1 MILQWVLFNVITC
14 MVPTINAAMFRT
26 GVNGT
31 FSWGLEVCLTYGMA
45 THKIVGRP
53 PMANAIMGAKTWSV
67 QACSAVKQH
76 NSHHSCRSA
85 FRIVSM
91 CLMLEDA
98 WSQSVVLAKQDSS
111 VDVLGRSSLM
121 SLLHCLRLRL

>member
-1 MILQWVLFNVITC
+1 MILQWVLFNAILC
-14 MVPTINAAMFRT
+14 MVPTIIAAMFRL
-26 GVNGT
+26 GVNST
-31 FSWGLEVCLTYGMA
+31 FSWALEVCFTYGMA
-45 THKIVGRP
+45 
-53 PMANAIMGAKTWSV
+53 NAIIGAKTWSV
-67 QACSAVKQH
+67 QACSAVEQH

-98 WSQSVVLAKQDSS
+98 WSRSVVLAKQDSS
-111 VDVLGRSSLM
+111 VDVLGRSWLM